1 MLHQLCKG
9 RKDHAEALKIILENC
24 ENHILDINLET
35 KVDSF
40 FTSIFY
46 PHFNIQDFQDK
57 HTAFTLA
64 CKRTV
69 PELIQCLLE
78 YGKDVDCNYHDPW
91 KVLSLALFFL
101 FLELITFF
109 LFVE

>member
-24 ENHILDINLET
+24 ENHILDINLVT

-40 FTSIFY
+40 FISIFY

-64 CKRTV
+64 CKREV

-91 KVLSLALFFL
+91 KVLFHSSFLLILGTYHLFSFC
-101 FLELITFF
+101 
-109 LFVE
+109 